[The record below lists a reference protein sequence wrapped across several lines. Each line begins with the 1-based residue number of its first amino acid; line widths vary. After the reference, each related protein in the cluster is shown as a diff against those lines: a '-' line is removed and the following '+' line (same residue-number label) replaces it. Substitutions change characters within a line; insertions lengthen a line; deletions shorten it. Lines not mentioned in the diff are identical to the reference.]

1 MTPRALPRNPN
12 LKLINDQARHFLQ
25 DFRQDKPLA
34 LTHYSLFDSLPDTPN
49 PRLADA
55 QHMIAREYG
64 YASWRKLK
72 QHVDAV
78 ARDSDTL
85 EELVGL
91 STGLGVSIP

>member
-25 DFRQDKPLA
+25 DFRQGEPLA

-55 QHMIAREYG
+55 QLMIACRV
-64 YASWRKLK
+64 RLC
-72 QHVDAV
+72 
-78 ARDSDTL
+78 
-85 EELVGL
+85 ELAATEAACGRSGQRL
-91 STGLGVSIP
+91 